1 MDLIDLESPMR
12 YKCMPY
18 LTFGFDAIANA
29 INTSE
34 FTAKKRREVSK
45 IRDKFLEVKTVRISS
60 Q

>member
-1 MDLIDLESPMR
+1 MR

-18 LTFGFDAIANA
+18 LTFGFDAIADA

-34 FTAKKRREVSK
+34 FSAKKRREVSK